1 MYTESLTANK
11 LCISKYKCCFLKS
24 DWKMSEIVFGEN
36 IHLESQLKAVR
47 VDSKT
52 NWVWKVKLQK
62 SNKLNV
68 LVHYEYLI
76 QVNQI
81 FNIIHMSSM
90 RSVCMHILVLPVLPS
105 NDASK
110 FLKIYLLNFHFSKV
124 IDHRTWAFWENCLI
138 NHMMSKYMTLYIPPI
153 SLYLIGEFYIL
164 RCSLEI
170 STLTLSIRTPWILSL
185 QNSSALFLRDGME
198 ASDSAGN
205 WLVVKVIKFEFTS

>member
-1 MYTESLTANK
+1 ML
-11 LCISKYKCCFLKS
+11 F
-24 DWKMSEIVFGEN
+24 SEIW
-36 IHLESQLKAVR
+36 LK
-47 VDSKT
+47 
-52 NWVWKVKLQK
+52 NVWNSIWWKYTFRKSIKSMQSELIAKQIEYDKLSCK

-81 FNIIHMSSM
+81 FNIIHTSSM

-105 NDASK
+105 NHASK